1 MSEETLAAWRHR
13 QLYALNDHRYLAHK
27 ASELRELEGFGAAWP
42 GPYAHVEIGSNRGDF
57 AFDLARAN
65 PGVRVLALEWRLKWV
80 NLCEEER
87 GTRGPDNL
95 RFLHADARVALPLLV
110 APGSV
115 ERLYVFYPD
124 PWWKKRHLH
133 RRLIDVPFLD
143 FCAEALA
150 PGGTLVLKTD
160 ARVVRDS
167 VVEQLPEAPR
177 LAEVPALRW
186 PDERGW
192 TWTNRER
199 QCMQRGIATYRVI
212 LERADAPTRS
222 TPFGF

>member
-1 MSEETLAAWRHR
+1 VSAEALADWRWRH
-13 QLYALNDHRYLAHK
+13 LSALSDHRYLDHK
-27 ASELRELEGFGAAWP
+27 AGELRELEAFGASWP
-42 GPYAHVEIGSNRGDF
+42 GPYEHVEIGSNRGDF
-57 AFDLARAN
+57 AFALARAN
-65 PGVRVLALEWRLKWV
+65 AGSRVLALEWRVKWV
-80 NLCEEER
+80 IQCEEER
-87 GTRGPDNL
+87 RAGGPENL

-110 APGSV
+110 APASI

-150 PGGTLVLKTD
+150 PGGALVLKTD

-167 VVEQLPEAPR
+167 VVEQLPEALG

-186 PDERGW
+186 PDERAW
-192 TWTNRER
+192 AWTNRER

-212 LERADAPTRS
+212 LERADAPARN
-222 TPFGF
+222 PLAR